1 MKILALI
8 FISLL
13 LFSCS
18 ETEEKGMIEE
28 SWEIINGYVDT
39 LEWSISDARAATELI
54 NNRQENL
61 KNNLQNQ

>member
-39 LEWSISDARAATELI
+39 LEWSIGDARAAAELI
-54 NNRQENL
+54 NKQQENL